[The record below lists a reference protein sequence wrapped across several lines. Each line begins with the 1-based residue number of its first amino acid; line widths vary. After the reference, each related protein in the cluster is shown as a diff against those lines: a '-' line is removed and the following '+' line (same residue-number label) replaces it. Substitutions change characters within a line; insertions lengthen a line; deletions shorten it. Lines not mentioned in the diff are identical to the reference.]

1 QKCSRPSRSS
11 TFRCSSSAQTPRQR
25 TSARVRRLRP
35 STEIRP
41 VRDARP
47 RTAEN
52 SHPQRTR
59 PSLAG
64 SKKFHSTKDP
74 ATSIEFETVEGLEPH
89 RDRAAGGHLPVL
101 LPAEDRAADPAEG
114 RRVPHA
120 RARRARIMY
129 LHPDPGAGV
138 LRETLAV
145 ATSAGFSS
153 TIENSRRR
161 ETEDKQLAG
170 GSGPAQG

>member
-1 QKCSRPSRSS
+1 
-11 TFRCSSSAQTPRQR
+11 
-25 TSARVRRLRP
+25 
-35 STEIRP
+35 
-41 VRDARP
+41 
-47 RTAEN
+47 
-52 SHPQRTR
+52 
-59 PSLAG
+59 
-64 SKKFHSTKDP
+64 
-74 ATSIEFETVEGLEPH
+74 LEPH

-170 GSGPAQG
+170 GSGPAQGPAGAEQARSASDVESSRRTRPADPAVRPPVRGPRHPWSSALHDLRTPLPRGPRPRP